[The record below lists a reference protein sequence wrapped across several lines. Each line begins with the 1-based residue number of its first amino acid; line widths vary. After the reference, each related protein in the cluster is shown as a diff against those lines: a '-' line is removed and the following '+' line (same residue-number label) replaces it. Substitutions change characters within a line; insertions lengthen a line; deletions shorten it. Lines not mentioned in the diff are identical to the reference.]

1 MRVAN
6 VANVASGPP
15 GAALGAAVVLPSSAS
30 QRDAA
35 GGPPA
40 ALLAGPGERRVLLP
54 AHIAEQAAPAH
65 GAIRDFAG
73 VSMGTGWSV
82 RLVDHGRAA
91 TLPPRLQQGL
101 QGQLDQVVAQMSHW
115 ESDSDLGRFNL
126 AEAGS
131 WQRLPDEFFTVLS
144 FAMRVARDTGDAYDP
159 CAGAMV
165 NLWGFGPAGGF
176 DRPGFAP
183 PDAAQVARL
192 LERRRQARVE
202 LDPAGRRARQPGGAL
217 LDLSAVAKGY
227 GVDRLAEYLEAQGIR
242 HYLVEVGGELRGAGV
257 KPDGQPWWVALE
269 QPGAS
274 TAGVAP
280 SVAVLSA
287 VAPAGPAAAVHADA
301 ATASAGGELVLALH
315 GLAVA
320 TSGDYRRYFNA
331 DAADPAARPLRYSH
345 TIDPRSG
352 MPIANQLASV
362 TVVHAHCMA
371 ADAWSTA
378 LTVLGPEAGLALA
391 DRLGLAARFV
401 LRTPDGYA
409 EHLSAAF
416 QQMLA

>member
-1 MRVAN
+1 MAN
-6 VANVASGPP
+6 
-15 GAALGAAVVLPSSAS
+15 L
-30 QRDAA
+30 A
-35 GGPPA
+35 GGPAA

-65 GAIRDFAG
+65 GAIRDFSG

-131 WQRLPDEFFTVLS
+131 WQRLPDEFFTVLA

-202 LDPAGRRARQPGGAL
+202 LDHAGRRARQPGGVL

-227 GVDRLAEYLEAQGIR
+227 GVDRLAEYLEAQGIH

-274 TAGVAP
+274 TASAAP

-287 VAPAGPAAAVHADA
+287 AAPAGPAAAVPADA
-301 ATASAGGELVLALH
+301 DADAVATAAAAAATAAAASAGGELVLALH

-331 DAADPAARPLRYSH
+331 DPADAADPASPAHTQPQRYSH

-362 TVVHAHCMA
+362 TVVHAQCMA

-391 DRLGLAARFV
+391 DRLDLAARFV
-401 LRTPDGYA
+401 LRTPHGYA